1 MTNVNLLELFLLLF
15 ITTPY
20 LLNLNISLKLKQKG
34 KA

>member
-1 MTNVNLLELFLLLF
+1 MTKFELFLLLF

-20 LLNLNISLKLKQKG
+20 LLNLDISFKLKQKG